1 VGSHELC
8 PRLSNPLRP
17 SGRFSFLCPLLSVNM
32 TASANI
38 PDGFSMGE
46 LELLA
51 QAAAQREE
59 DASECDCHSDGEACF
74 DGKTKEEVKSIV
86 DGLLALSLE
95 ECNDP
100 MVHKIMALEIISNM
114 IDWHT
119 RQGLQEMEVDNERSA
134 VAWTRD
140 AGKFQAALG
149 ILLSISC
156 GPNDWTTGK

>member
-1 VGSHELC
+1 
-8 PRLSNPLRP
+8 
-17 SGRFSFLCPLLSVNM
+17 M

-51 QAAAQREE
+51 QVAAQREE
-59 DASECDCHSDGEACF
+59 EAANECDCQSSEEACF

-86 DGLLALSLE
+86 EGLLALSLE

-114 IDWHT
+114 IEWHT
-119 RQGLQEMEVDNERSA
+119 RQGLQEMEAGNERSM

-149 ILLSISC
+149 IILSIGC
-156 GPNDWTTGK
+156 GPNDWTTGQ

>member
-1 VGSHELC
+1 
-8 PRLSNPLRP
+8 
-17 SGRFSFLCPLLSVNM
+17 M

-51 QAAAQREE
+51 QAAAQRKVESDECESSE
-59 DASECDCHSDGEACF
+59 DAFF

-100 MVHKIMALEIISNM
+100 MVHKIMVLEIISNM
-114 IDWHT
+114 IEWHT
-119 RQGLQEMEVDNERSA
+119 KIGVNHFEESDTQSA
-134 VAWTRD
+134 IAWTRD
-140 AGKFQAALG
+140 AGKFQAAMG
-149 ILLSISC
+149 IILSINV
-156 GPNDWTTGK
+156 GPNDWTHA

>member
-1 VGSHELC
+1 
-8 PRLSNPLRP
+8 
-17 SGRFSFLCPLLSVNM
+17 M

-51 QAAAQREE
+51 QAAAQRE
-59 DASECDCHSDGEACF
+59 DYGSECDCHSDDEAYF
-74 DGKTKEEVKSIV
+74 DGKTQEEVESIV
-86 DGLLALSLE
+86 EGLLALSLE

-100 MVHKIMALEIISNM
+100 MVHKIMALEIITNM
-114 IDWHT
+114 IEWHT
-119 RQGLQEMEVDNERSA
+119 RQGLQEMEAGNERSA

-156 GPNDWTTGK
+156 GPNDWTCGQ

>member
-1 VGSHELC
+1 
-8 PRLSNPLRP
+8 
-17 SGRFSFLCPLLSVNM
+17 M

-51 QAAAQREE
+51 QVAAQREVETDECESSE
-59 DASECDCHSDGEACF
+59 DAFF
-74 DGKTKEEVKSIV
+74 DGKTQEEVKSIV
-86 DGLLALSLE
+86 EGLLALSLE

-114 IDWHT
+114 IEWHT
-119 RQGLQEMEVDNERSA
+119 RQGLQEMEEGNEKSM
-134 VAWTRD
+134 VCWTRD

-149 ILLSISC
+149 IILSIGC
-156 GPNDWTTGK
+156 GPHDWTMNDN

>member
-1 VGSHELC
+1 
-8 PRLSNPLRP
+8 
-17 SGRFSFLCPLLSVNM
+17 M

-51 QAAAQREE
+51 QVAAQREE
-59 DASECDCHSDGEACF
+59 ETANECDCQSSEEACF
-74 DGKTKEEVKSIV
+74 DGKTKAEVKSIV
-86 DGLLALSLE
+86 EGLLALSLE

-100 MVHKIMALEIISNM
+100 MVHKIMALEIVSNM
-114 IDWHT
+114 IEWHT
-119 RQGLQEMEVDNERSA
+119 RQGLQEVESGNERSM

-149 ILLSISC
+149 ILCSISC
-156 GPNDWTTGK
+156 GPNDWTCGQ

>member
-1 VGSHELC
+1 
-8 PRLSNPLRP
+8 
-17 SGRFSFLCPLLSVNM
+17 M

-51 QAAAQREE
+51 QAAAHRE
-59 DASECDCHSDGEACF
+59 DVDSNTDGECDCENEPLF
-74 DGKTKEEVKSIV
+74 DGKTVDEVTEIAQCMIR
-86 DGLLALSLE
+86 LPLE

-114 IDWHT
+114 IEWHT
-119 RQGLQEMEVDNERSA
+119 DQGIQEMEQGNRQSA

-149 ILLSISC
+149 IILSIGC
-156 GPNDWTTGK
+156 GPNDWTVPNN

>member
-1 VGSHELC
+1 
-8 PRLSNPLRP
+8 
-17 SGRFSFLCPLLSVNM
+17 M

-51 QAAAQREE
+51 QAAAHREE
-59 DASECDCHSDGEACF
+59 ETNECDCSSDENAVF

-114 IDWHT
+114 IEWHT
-119 RQGLQEMEVDNERSA
+119 RQGLQEMEAGNETSM
-134 VAWTRD
+134 VSWIRD
-140 AGKFQAALG
+140 AGKFQSALG
-149 ILLSISC
+149 ILVSICC
-156 GPNDWTTGK
+156 GPHDWTCGQ

>member
-1 VGSHELC
+1 VGSYELC

-17 SGRFSFLCPLLSVNM
+17 IGRFSFLCPLLNVNM

-51 QAAAQREE
+51 QAAAHREE
-59 DASECDCHSDGEACF
+59 ESTECDCCSDEEACF
-74 DGKTKEEVKSIV
+74 DGKTEEEVKTIV
-86 DGLLALSLE
+86 EGLLTLSLE

-100 MVHKIMALEIISNM
+100 MVHKIMVLEIITNM
-114 IDWHT
+114 IEWHT
-119 RQGLQEMEVDNERSA
+119 RQGLEEMEAGSERST

-149 ILLSISC
+149 IILSISC
-156 GPNDWTTGK
+156 GPNDWTCGQ

>member
-1 VGSHELC
+1 
-8 PRLSNPLRP
+8 
-17 SGRFSFLCPLLSVNM
+17 M

-51 QAAAQREE
+51 QAAAQREVE
-59 DASECDCHSDGEACF
+59 ADECDCSSDENAVF
-74 DGKTKEEVKSIV
+74 DGKTQEEVKSIV
-86 DGLLALSLE
+86 EGLLALSLE

-100 MVHKIMALEIISNM
+100 MVHKIMALEIIKNM
-114 IDWHT
+114 IEWHT
-119 RQGLQEMEVDNERSA
+119 RQGLQEMKAGNERSM

-149 ILLSISC
+149 IILSIGC
-156 GPNDWTTGK
+156 GPNDWTTGQ

>member
-1 VGSHELC
+1 
-8 PRLSNPLRP
+8 
-17 SGRFSFLCPLLSVNM
+17 M

-51 QAAAQREE
+51 QAAAHREE
-59 DASECDCHSDGEACF
+59 VEAIECDCDSGEEPLF
-74 DGKTKEEVKSIV
+74 DGKTQEEVKSIV
-86 DGLLALSLE
+86 EGLLALSLE

-100 MVHKIMALEIISNM
+100 MVHKIMALDIIVNM
-114 IDWHT
+114 IEWHT
-119 RQGLQEMEVDNERSA
+119 RQGLQEMESGNEKST

-149 ILLSISC
+149 IILSIGC
-156 GPNDWTTGK
+156 GPNDWTCGQ

>member
-1 VGSHELC
+1 
-8 PRLSNPLRP
+8 
-17 SGRFSFLCPLLSVNM
+17 M

-51 QAAAQREE
+51 QAAAHREE
-59 DASECDCHSDGEACF
+59 VEAIECDFDSGEEPLF
-74 DGKTKEEVKSIV
+74 DGKTQEEVKSIV
-86 DGLLALSLE
+86 EGLLALSLE

-114 IDWHT
+114 IEWHT
-119 RQGLQEMEVDNERSA
+119 RQGLQEMEAGNEKSM
-134 VAWTRD
+134 VCWTRD

-149 ILLSISC
+149 IILSISC
-156 GPNDWTTGK
+156 GPHDWTINNN

>member
-1 VGSHELC
+1 
-8 PRLSNPLRP
+8 
-17 SGRFSFLCPLLSVNM
+17 M

-51 QAAAQREE
+51 QAAAEREVEDTTE
-59 DASECDCHSDGEACF
+59 DAVF
-74 DGKTKEEVKSIV
+74 DGKTQSEVCDIV
-86 DGLLALSLE
+86 DKLLGQAIE

-114 IDWHT
+114 IEWHT
-119 RQGLQEMEVDNERSA
+119 NQGVEHFQEGETEAA

-149 ILLSISC
+149 ILLSIGV
-156 GPNDWTTGK
+156 GPHDWTMNNN

>member
-1 VGSHELC
+1 
-8 PRLSNPLRP
+8 
-17 SGRFSFLCPLLSVNM
+17 M

-51 QAAAQREE
+51 QVAAQREVE
-59 DASECDCHSDGEACF
+59 ADECDCHSDEEACF

-86 DGLLALSLE
+86 EGLLALSLE

-114 IDWHT
+114 IEWHT
-119 RQGLQEMEVDNERSA
+119 RQGLQEMEADNEKSM
-134 VAWTRD
+134 VCWTRD

-149 ILLSISC
+149 IILSIGC
-156 GPNDWTTGK
+156 GPNDWTCGQ

>member
-1 VGSHELC
+1 MFFI
-8 PRLSNPLRP
+8 N
-17 SGRFSFLCPLLSVNM
+17 SVNM

-51 QAAAQREE
+51 QAAAHREE
-59 DASECDCHSDGEACF
+59 VEAIECDCDSGEEPLF
-74 DGKTKEEVKSIV
+74 DGKTQEEVKSIV
-86 DGLLALSLE
+86 EGLLALSLE

-100 MVHKIMALEIISNM
+100 MVHKIMALEIITNM
-114 IDWHT
+114 IEWHT
-119 RQGLQEMEVDNERSA
+119 RQGLQEIEAGNERST

-156 GPNDWTTGK
+156 GPNDWTTGQ

>member
-1 VGSHELC
+1 
-8 PRLSNPLRP
+8 
-17 SGRFSFLCPLLSVNM
+17 M

-51 QAAAQREE
+51 QVAAQREVE
-59 DASECDCHSDGEACF
+59 ADECESSEEACF

-86 DGLLALSLE
+86 EGLMALSLE

-100 MVHKIMALEIISNM
+100 MVHKIMALEIVSNM
-114 IDWHT
+114 IEWHT
-119 RQGLQEMEVDNERSA
+119 RQGLQEVESGNERSM

-156 GPNDWTTGK
+156 GPNDWTCGQ